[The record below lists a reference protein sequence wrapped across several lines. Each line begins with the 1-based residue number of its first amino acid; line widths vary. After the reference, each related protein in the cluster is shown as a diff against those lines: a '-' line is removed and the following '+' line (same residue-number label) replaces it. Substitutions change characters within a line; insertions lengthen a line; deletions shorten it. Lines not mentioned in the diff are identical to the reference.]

1 MQSRGLAEVHK
12 PRRSGW
18 GPILATWF
26 SSLSMWQTVGAG
38 VGKADVFLGLLYK
51 QSLKSEFKVHGEC
64 YRGRT
69 WLTRIHERGSL
80 VPGR

>member
-51 QSLKSEFKVHGEC
+51 
-64 YRGRT
+64 
-69 WLTRIHERGSL
+69 
-80 VPGR
+80 